1 MFLRLLACAAGL
13 GLGMSAHAQFLPATQ
28 HNWTDTIVGSHLFYV
43 GVDHWAIE
51 TSAESD
57 TLDNMNSVSRLQL
70 ANSYPVSDYRD
81 TSAWLRFEGG
91 LRIGSDTLL
100 NLRFRTN
107 QVQGPSLDEA
117 ALDQALNAFGLRVG
131 VVDPRISWCRT
142 YDMDSPWVRENNPFC
157 TIQPLNF
164 AKSSSPGAQAYV
176 HHIWGHYSLQAL
188 VGSYHPLVLGFADDE
203 FPTFPPPEGMRAT
216 THHKLGAAFSASNLR
231 DGTELRLGWMQGDF
245 LGTLKGPT
253 PESRTVSSDVWFAGL
268 NWYIQR
274 NWALRTTYF
283 TYDGQYQ
290 RRADSSPPF
299 VERRD
304 TREYRAVTYE
314 LNHQASARDIWA
326 VSYAIY
332 DFDISGSTFVPING
346 VSTTQA
352 VLIGAPH
359 FQTRNL
365 SLSWRHDWGT
375 SAFVVIQAS
384 QARTQQR
391 SSNGFRTRYA
401 ESDGKAMGVRLGYR
415 F

>member
-1 MFLRLLACAAGL
+1 MFLSLLACAVGL
-13 GLGMSAHAQFLPATQ
+13 GLSLQANAQHLPATQ
-28 HNWTDTIVGSHLFYV
+28 HQWTDNTVGSHLFYV
-43 GVDHWAIE
+43 GVDHWALE
-51 TSAESD
+51 TSVERD

-70 ANSYPVSDYRD
+70 ANSYPIRDYRN

-100 NLRFRTN
+100 NLRFRTD
-107 QVQGPSLDEA
+107 QVQGPSIDEA
-117 ALDQALNAFGLRVG
+117 TLDQALNAFGLRVG

-164 AKSSSPGAQAYV
+164 AKRSSPGAQAYV
-176 HHIWGHYSLQAL
+176 HHIWGRYSLQAL
-188 VGSYHPLVLGFADDE
+188 VGTYHPLVWGFADDE

-216 THHKLGAAFSASNLR
+216 EHHKLGAAFSASNLS

-245 LGTLKGPT
+245 LGTLQGPD
-253 PESRTVSSDVWFAGL
+253 PESRTVRSDVWFAGV
-268 NWYIQR
+268 NGYIHR

-290 RRADSSPPF
+290 RRAEGHTAF
-299 VERRD
+299 IERQD

-332 DFDISGSTFVPING
+332 DFDISGKTFVPIGG
-346 VSTTQA
+346 VSTTHA
-352 VLIGAPH
+352 VLIGSPR

-401 ESDGKAMGVRLGYR
+401 ESDGQALGLRLGYR